1 MSGGYFDYHQ
11 YKIGEIA
18 EDIENWF
25 KPGAADAGW
34 SEQTITELKN
44 AVNILRIAA
53 VYAQR
58 ADWLFSG
65 DDSEDSFHIRLHSEL
80 GMLKLHDT
88 MTLTPIGE

>member
-11 YKIGEIA
+11 YKIGGIA
-18 EDIENWF
+18 EDIENLL
-25 KPGAADAGW
+25 KPGATDAGW

-80 GMLKLHDT
+80 GMLKLHDN
-88 MTLTPIGE
+88 MPLTPIGE

>member
-11 YKIGEIA
+11 YKISEIA

-25 KPGAADAGW
+25 KPGATDAGW

-53 VYAQR
+53 VYAHR

-65 DDSEDSFHIRLHSEL
+65 DDSEDSFHSRLQ
-80 GMLKLHDT
+80 HD
-88 MTLTPIGE
+88 LSKINK